1 MMPTSDS
8 VSRSIVLPVAPE
20 DAWDALTRPGEM
32 AEWLADE
39 VEFEG
44 QLEEGSKAVLRWE
57 DGQVRVVVVDAADE
71 PSRLVFSWRADG
83 TDEQTTVEFTLVELP
98 REQTL
103 LTVVESG
110 FPVLPAGFGPRLV
123 AHAGALLRA

>member
-1 MMPTSDS
+1 MPTRDS

-20 DAWDALTRPGEM
+20 AAWDALTRPSELS
-32 AEWLADE
+32 EWLADD
-39 VEFEG
+39 VDSDG
-44 QLEEGSKAVLRWE
+44 PLEEGAEALLRWD
-57 DGQVRVVVVDAADE
+57 DGQERVAIVDAADE
-71 PSRLVFSWRADG
+71 PRRLSFIWRADG
-83 TDEQTTVEFTLVELP
+83 TDDETRVEFTLVELP

-110 FPVLPAGFGPRLV
+110 FSPMPADWGPKLV

>member
-1 MMPTSDS
+1 MPTSDS

-20 DAWDALTRPGEM
+20 DAWDALTRPSEL

-39 VEFEG
+39 VESDG
-44 QLEEGSKAVLRWE
+44 PLEEGTEALLRWD
-57 DGQVRVVVVDAADE
+57 DGQERVAVVDAADE
-71 PSRLVFSWRADG
+71 PRRLAFTWRADG
-83 TDEQTTVEFTLVELP
+83 TDDQTRVEFTLVELP

-110 FPVLPAGFGPRLV
+110 FPVLPVGFGPKLV